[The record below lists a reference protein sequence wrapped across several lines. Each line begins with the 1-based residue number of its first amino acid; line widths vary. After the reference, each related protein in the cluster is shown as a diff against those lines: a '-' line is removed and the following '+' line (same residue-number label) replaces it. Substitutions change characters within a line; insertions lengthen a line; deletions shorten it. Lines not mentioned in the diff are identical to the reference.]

1 MSRVS
6 LQISV
11 VSASSFVT
19 YSDAEVD
26 GNPLVA
32 GFQDDIDSD
41 EDLTQPLPGISVPD
55 VEPDS
60 IPGEDTASA
69 IVKFATNNASS
80 PIPERKLSVAS
91 SSGKKSLQ
99 DE

>member
-1 MSRVS
+1 MS
-6 LQISV
+6 LQIFV

-19 YSDAEVD
+19 YSDTEVD

-55 VEPDS
+55 VEPDN
-60 IPGEDTASA
+60 IPEEDTASA
-69 IVKFATNNASS
+69 IKLATTKASS

-91 SSGKKSLQ
+91 SSGQKSIP